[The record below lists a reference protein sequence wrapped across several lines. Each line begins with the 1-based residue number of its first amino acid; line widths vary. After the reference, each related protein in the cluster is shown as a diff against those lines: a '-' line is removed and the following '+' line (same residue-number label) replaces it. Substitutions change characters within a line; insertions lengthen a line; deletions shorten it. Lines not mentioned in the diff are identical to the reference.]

1 MLCLGIESTAHTLGI
16 GIVKDG
22 KVLANEKSMLFEYGI
37 HPRKT
42 ADHHADVFPD
52 VMRAALDKA
61 GVALSD
67 IDIVAFS
74 QGPGIG
80 PCLRISAAVARAI
93 GSTFGK
99 PIFGVNHCVAHI
111 EISKHAT
118 GLKDPLV
125 LYVSGGNTQI
135 IVKRGRKYHVLGETL
150 DVGIGNMLD
159 VFARDLGSRG
169 VTRRLTETEL
179 AKVTGRDGTKKV
191 SNARDIELLALKAKK
206 YVPLPYTVKGMD
218 TSFSGMLTHAQRLL
232 ANAKKEA
239 DGTIGSICE
248 DLCFSMQETGYASL
262 CEVTERALALTGK
275 KQVIVCGGVAQNRR
289 LQGMVRKMAEEWGC
303 RFGVAPNELNADN
316 GAMIAYVGTLMGR
329 KRSLPIQKCVPIQ
342 KYRTD
347 EFEI

>member
-1 MLCLGIESTAHTLGI
+1 MLCLGIESTAHTLGV
-16 GIVKDG
+16 GIVRDG

-52 VMRAALDKA
+52 VMRASLDKA

-80 PCLRISAAVARAI
+80 PCLRVSAAAARAI

-125 LYVSGGNTQI
+125 LYVSGGNTQV
-135 IVKRGRKYHVLGETL
+135 IVKKGKRYHVLGETL

-159 VFARDLGSRG
+159 VFARDLGNRG
-169 VTRRLTETEL
+169 VKRNGE
-179 AKVTGRDGTKKV
+179 KVK
-191 SNARDIELLALKAKK
+191 NARDIELLALKAKK

-218 TSFSGMLTHAQRLL
+218 ASFSGMLTHAQRLVGRET
-232 ANAKKEA
+232 A
-239 DGTIGSICE
+239 E

-275 KQVIVCGGVAQNRR
+275 KQVIVCGGVAQNKR
-289 LQGMVRKMAEEWGC
+289 LQGMVQEMAKEWKC
-303 RFGVAPNELNADN
+303 KFGVAPNEFNADN

-329 KRSLPIQKCVPIQ
+329 KRSLPLQKCVPIQ

>member
-1 MLCLGIESTAHTLGI
+1 MLCLGIESTAHTLGV
-16 GIVKDG
+16 GIVRDG
-22 KVLANEKSMLFEYGI
+22 RVLANEKSMLFEYGI

-61 GVALSD
+61 GVKLSS
-67 IDIVAFS
+67 IDAVAFS

-80 PCLRISAAVARAI
+80 PCLRISAAAARAI
-93 GSTFGK
+93 GSSFSK

-111 EISKHAT
+111 EISKHLT
-118 GLKDPLV
+118 GLHDPLV
-125 LYVSGGNTQI
+125 LYVSGGNTQV
-135 IVKRGRKYHVLGETL
+135 IVKEGKRYHVMGETL

-169 VTRRLTETEL
+169 IERELTEAERMKTKDG
-179 AKVTGRDGTKKV
+179 AKTRKV

-206 YVPLPYTVKGMD
+206 YVTLPYTVKGMD
-218 TSFSGMLTHAQRLL
+218 ASFSGMLTHAQRLVE
-232 ANAKKEA
+232 KESA
-239 DGTIGSICE
+239 E

-275 KQVIVCGGVAQNRR
+275 KEIIVCGGVAQNKR
-289 LQGMVRKMAEEWGC
+289 LQGMVKEMADEWGC
-303 RFGVAPNELNADN
+303 DFGVTANEYNADN
-316 GAMIAYVGTLMGR
+316 GAMIAYVGTLMGK
-329 KRSLPIQKCVPIQ
+329 KRALPLSECVPIQ

-347 EFEI
+347 QFDI

>member
-1 MLCLGIESTAHTLGI
+1 MFHITSTKMLCLGIESTAHTLGV
-16 GIVKDG
+16 GIVRDG

-52 VMRAALDKA
+52 VMRASLDKA
-61 GVALSD
+61 GVTLSD

-80 PCLRISAAVARAI
+80 PCLRISAAAARAI

-125 LYVSGGNTQI
+125 LYVSGGNTQV
-135 IVKRGRKYHVLGETL
+135 IVKRGKKYHVLGETL

-169 VTRRLTETEL
+169 VERDG
-179 AKVTGRDGTKKV
+179 AKVR
-191 SNARDIELLALKAKK
+191 NARDIELLALKAKK

-218 TSFSGMLTHAQRLL
+218 ASFSGMLTHAQRLVG
-232 ANAKKEA
+232 KETA
-239 DGTIGSICE
+239 E

-275 KQVIVCGGVAQNRR
+275 KQVIVCGGVAQNKR
-289 LQGMVRKMAEEWGC
+289 LQWMVQEMAKEWGC
-303 RFGVAPNELNADN
+303 RFGVAPNEFNADN

-329 KRSLPIQKCVPIQ
+329 KRALPLQKCVPIQ

-347 EFEI
+347 EFKI

>member
-1 MLCLGIESTAHTLGI
+1 MLCLGIESTAHTLGV
-16 GIVKDG
+16 GIVRDG

-52 VMRAALDKA
+52 VMRASLDKA

-80 PCLRISAAVARAI
+80 PCLRISAAAARAV

-125 LYVSGGNTQI
+125 LYVSGGNTQV
-135 IVKRGRKYHVLGETL
+135 IVKRGKRYHVLGETL

-169 VTRRLTETEL
+169 VE
-179 AKVTGRDGTKKV
+179 RDGVKV
-191 SNARDIELLALKAKK
+191 RNARDIELLALKAKK

-218 TSFSGMLTHAQRLL
+218 TSFSGMLTHAQRLIG
-232 ANAKKEA
+232 KETA
-239 DGTIGSICE
+239 E

-275 KQVIVCGGVAQNRR
+275 KQVIVCGGVAQNKR
-289 LQGMVRKMAEEWGC
+289 LQGMVQEMAKGWGC
-303 RFGVAPNELNADN
+303 KFGVAPNEFNADN
-316 GAMIAYVGTLMGR
+316 GAMIAYVGTLMDR

>member
-1 MLCLGIESTAHTLGI
+1 MLCLGIESTAHTLGV
-16 GIVKDG
+16 GIVRDG

-52 VMRAALDKA
+52 VTRASLDKA
-61 GVALSD
+61 SVALSD

-80 PCLRISAAVARAI
+80 PCLRISAAAARAI

-125 LYVSGGNTQI
+125 LYVSGGNTQV
-135 IVKRGRKYHVLGETL
+135 IVKKGKKYHVLGETL

-159 VFARDLGSRG
+159 VFARDLGNRG
-169 VTRRLTETEL
+169 V
-179 AKVTGRDGTKKV
+179 KRDGVKMK
-191 SNARDIELLALKAKK
+191 NARDIELLALKAKK
-206 YVPLPYTVKGMD
+206 YVTLPYTVKGMD
-218 TSFSGMLTHAQRLL
+218 TSFSGMLTHAQRLIG
-232 ANAKKEA
+232 KETA
-239 DGTIGSICE
+239 E
-248 DLCFSMQETGYASL
+248 DLCFSMQETGYATL

-275 KQVIVCGGVAQNRR
+275 KQVIVCGGVAQNKR
-289 LQGMVRKMAEEWGC
+289 LQGMVQEMAKEWDC
-303 RFGVAPNELNADN
+303 KFGVAPNEFNADN
-316 GAMIAYVGTLMGR
+316 GAMIAYVGTLMNR

>member
-1 MLCLGIESTAHTLGI
+1 MLCVGIESTAHTLGI

-22 KVLANEKSMLFEYGI
+22 IVLANEKSMLFEYGI

-42 ADHHADVFPD
+42 ADHHADVFPE
-52 VMRAALDKA
+52 VLHAALDKA
-61 GVALSD
+61 GKTLGKRATPSGSLMLND

-80 PCLRISAAVARAI
+80 PCLRVSAAAARAI

-111 EISKHAT
+111 EISKHLT
-118 GLKDPLV
+118 SLTDPLV
-125 LYVSGGNTQI
+125 LYVSGGNTQVI
-135 IVKRGRKYHVLGETL
+135 IKKGKRYHVMGETL

-169 VTRRLTETEL
+169 VE
-179 AKVTGRDGTKKV
+179 RDGTRVK
-191 SNARDIELLALKAKK
+191 NARDIELLALNAKG

-218 TSFSGMLTHAQRLL
+218 ASFSGMLTHAQKLIG
-232 ANAKKEA
+232 KE
-239 DGTIGSICE
+239 SSE

-262 CEVTERALALTGK
+262 CEVTERALALSGK
-275 KQVIVCGGVAQNRR
+275 KEIIVCGGVAQNKR
-289 LQGMVRKMAEEWGC
+289 LQGMVRETAKEWGC
-303 RFGVAPNELNADN
+303 KFGVAPNEYNADN
-316 GAMIAYVGTLMGR
+316 GAMIAYVGTIMEKR
-329 KRSLPIQKCVPIQ
+329 RSLPLAKCVPIQ

-347 EFEI
+347 QFEI

>member
-1 MLCLGIESTAHTLGI
+1 MLCLGIESTAHTLGV
-16 GIVKDG
+16 GIVRDG

-61 GVALSD
+61 GVTLSN

-80 PCLRISAAVARAI
+80 PCLRISAAAARAI
-93 GSTFGK
+93 GAIFKK

-111 EISKHAT
+111 EISKYAT
-118 GLKDPLV
+118 GLEDPLV
-125 LYVSGGNTQI
+125 LYVSGGNTQV
-135 IVKRGRKYHVLGETL
+135 IVRKGKKYHVLGETL
-150 DVGIGNMLD
+150 DIGIGNMLD
-159 VFARDLGSRG
+159 VFARDLGNRG
-169 VTRRLTETEL
+169 V
-179 AKVTGRDGTKKV
+179 KRDGDKV
-191 SNARDIELLALKAKK
+191 KNARDIELLALKAKK
-206 YVPLPYTVKGMD
+206 YIPLPYTVKGMD
-218 TSFSGMLTHAQRLL
+218 TSFSGILTHAQRLVG
-232 ANAKKEA
+232 KETA
-239 DGTIGSICE
+239 E

-275 KQVIVCGGVAQNRR
+275 KQVIVCGGVAQNKR
-289 LQGMVRKMAEEWGC
+289 LQGMVQEMAKEWKC
-303 RFGVAPNELNADN
+303 KFGVAPNEFNADN

-329 KRSLPIQKCVPIQ
+329 KRSLPLQKCVPIQ